1 MINTRQACIEFIK
14 KKSKKFE
21 KQECEEKR

>member
-1 MINTRQACIEFIK
+1 MINTRQACIEFK

>member
-1 MINTRQACIEFIK
+1 MINTWQACIEFK